1 MDATVQSLIRALGG
15 REELPAWR
23 ARRALEAIGPAAVPE
38 LIEALH
44 HGPPEVRWEAAK
56 ALGTIADPGSADAL
70 IAALQDDD
78 GGVRWLAAEA
88 LREIGR
94 PSVPPL
100 LMALVSH
107 SESPWLREGAYH
119 ALRSLAADELAPIL
133 TPVVQSMHGIAPA
146 IGVMSAADQALAE
159 LDALPNVP
167 SSAPQA
173 WRATRGPR
181 LHPAHGQWRNLA
193 LRL

>member
-1 MDATVQSLIRALGG
+1 MRALGG

-23 ARRALEAIGPAAVPE
+23 ARRALEAIGTAAVPH
-38 LIEALH
+38 LVKVLRD
-44 HGPPEVRWEAAK
+44 GPPDVRWEAAK
-56 ALGTIADPGSADAL
+56 GLGSIADPASVDAL

-94 PSVPPL
+94 PAVPPL

-119 ALRSLAADELAPIL
+119 VLRSLAADELAPIL
-133 TPVVQSMHGIAPA
+133 TPVVRAMHEIAPA

-159 LDALPNVP
+159 LAALPDAP
-167 SSAPQA
+167 SSAPEA

-181 LHPAHGQWRNLA
+181 LHPAHG
-193 LRL
+193 